1 MATQIKHR
9 RGSKSEIDNFT
20 PAVGEIVVDTDNNEL
35 VLGDGVKAGGFPVP
49 KKAETNLN
57 LATMLVA
64 KAAKSVVV
72 GDTVS
77 VRGRNTE
84 SDGGYGVWVY
94 ITKGTTANVDL
105 PNDLT
110 IIACTNLTDL
120 AIKLRNS
127 DDGTVNLVAAGIVAD
142 NATDQ
147 KAAIE
152 SVSDST
158 TGDLVLPSQAL
169 ELKLSA
175 APNIGSKS
183 VILSKFDQV
192 DPLILADMQAMV
204 SEKGYR
210 GGTPQATQ
218 FKKWGL
224 DVISGV
230 LRKVAE
236 GTDKWK
242 FISNAQGD
250 ADHETIG
257 FDNSIQYTADATSLT
272 LPLNLLTTPTSEV
285 LSVICAPD
293 ETLAAYGLT
302 VGASVGTSQLQL
314 QMSFDNKFGRS
325 FRYDGAPNFVM
336 TTIYGSIYAVSF
348 SIISPNVMRVV
359 FPRMVAPKIVMTPA
373 GTGIPHYPTVKS
385 FNNAYTMD
393 IKFLDLVAGTL
404 NPSLGAQHDFNLYM
418 EDRTVMQLNGSTGGA
433 PSDVG
438 DKILTTGTSNIWIYG
453 IQKAIG

>member
-1 MATQIKHR
+1 MTASTIVFPVGKRITVTENTGTYTVLSGTGIANALNIKASSSVSQSFSLKPTDD
-9 RGSKSEIDNFT
+9 GKTNS
-20 PAVGEIVVDTDNNEL
+20 VDAGL
-35 VLGDGVKAGGFPVP
+35 IADGV
-49 KKAETNLN
+49 
-57 LATMLVA
+57 
-64 KAAKSVVV
+64 
-72 GDTVS
+72 
-77 VRGRNTE
+77 
-84 SDGGYGVWVY
+84 
-94 ITKGTTANVDL
+94 
-105 PNDLT
+105 
-110 IIACTNLTDL
+110 
-120 AIKLRNS
+120 
-127 DDGTVNLVAAGIVAD
+127 
-142 NATDQ
+142 TDQ
-147 KAAIE
+147 KANTETVTA
-152 SVSDST
+152 SM
-158 TGDLVLPSQAL
+158 GNDLIIPLSAS
-169 ELKLSA
+169 EFKLSA
-175 APNIGSKS
+175 APNIGAKT
-183 VILSKFDQV
+183 VHMSKFDQV

-224 DVISGV
+224 DVISGIV
-230 LRKVAE
+230 RKVAE

-257 FDNSIQYTADATSLT
+257 FDNTIEYTADATSLT

-293 ETLAAYGLT
+293 ETLAVYGLT

-404 NPSLGAQHDFNLYM
+404 NPSLSAQHDFNLYM